1 MKTLYRVFDSSD
13 QATRAYDELTLAGF
27 PADQISIL
35 CGSSDGQTM
44 ANLYAIDVAGGGQMA
59 ANAPMRDRLASD
71 SDVRGAL
78 TWCGVPTTD
87 LDACAQA
94 LQNGAAFE
102 AVIVEDTQAD
112 DARAILERG
121 EEVVVPLI
129 QEDLT
134 VGTREVEAGGV
145 RVTSHVREF
154 PVEKQVTI
162 HEERVTVERRPVDRP
177 IDEIEPAALRDQDL
191 EVRGITEEPVIRKR
205 ARVTEEIRLHKDRS
219 ETLQNVD
226 DTVRHTEL
234 AMTDLPAEQDLSAPA
249 YALGEELRYRSTGGD
264 FAAIEAEAKAAWEN
278 NRPGTWDRARDAVR
292 AGFEGKQKRV

>member
-13 QATRAYDELTLAGF
+13 QASRAYDELTLAGF

-35 CGSSDGQTM
+35 CGSADGQTM
-44 ANLYAIDVAGGGQMA
+44 ANLYAIDVPGGGQMA

-78 TWCGVPTTD
+78 TWCGVPTTE

-102 AVIVEDTQAD
+102 AIMVEDTQAD

-162 HEERVTVERRPVDRP
+162 HEERVTVERRTVDRP
-177 IDEIEPAALRDQDL
+177 LDEEPAAFRDQDL

-219 ETLQNVD
+219 EQLQNVD
-226 DTVRHTEL
+226 DTVRHTEI
-234 AMTDLPAEQDLSAPA
+234 AVTDLPAQQDFSTQAH
-249 YALGEELRYRSTGGD
+249 ALGEELHYRSTGRD
-264 FAAIEAEAKAAWEN
+264 FAAVEAEAKAAWERE
-278 NRPGTWDRARDAVR
+278 RPGTWDRVRDAVR
-292 AGFEGKQKRV
+292 AGFEGKRV